1 MTFQYDDIIVG
12 AGSAGA
18 VLAARL
24 SEDPARRV
32 LVLEA
37 GPDFPTLETTP
48 ADILNGS
55 SMSLNDHD
63 WQFRANIHDGRRIR
77 FPRAKLTGG
86 SSCVTATV
94 ALRGVP
100 ADYDEWAQLGN
111 PGWAWSEVLQRF
123 RRLEDDIDFGDSEFH
138 GSGGPFPIRRWH
150 PEELTAGQRAFV
162 TATLEAGYPETKDHN
177 DPTGTGVGSIPSSR
191 WDDPERLHIRVNTAM
206 TYLRDAR
213 GRANLTIR
221 SGVLVHEVT
230 FDGTRATGVL
240 ASTDGGTPE
249 QITARRVILAAGAVN
264 SPTIL
269 LRSGIGPAEEL
280 RKHGIGVRADVPG
293 VGANLI
299 DHPRTGVFM
308 APQPGSFDPAEPF
321 LQEILRTT
329 SETNGEFN
337 DMQYYMVNHFDL
349 TLFPE
354 LQMLAGGMTILG
366 VMVVHQR
373 PSSRGRLTL
382 TSADPTAAP
391 ELELNFLDV
400 QSDYDV
406 LVEGVRKAFRMVS
419 HPEVRKL
426 GGNLVVLRDDMV
438 DNDDMLRFYVK
449 ASLDSAYH
457 PVGTARMGTSDDEG
471 AVVSERGAV
480 HGFESLYVCDASIMP
495 TIVRCNTN
503 PTSIMI
509 GERTS
514 DWLRED

>member
-18 VLAARL
+18 VLATRL

-37 GPDFPTLETTP
+37 GPDYATLDETP
-48 ADILNGS
+48 QDILSGA

-86 SSCVTATV
+86 SSGVTATV

-100 ADYDEWAQLGN
+100 ADYDEWAELGN

-123 RRLEDDIDFGDSEFH
+123 KRLENDVDFGDSEFH

-150 PEELTAGQRAFV
+150 PEELTTAQRGFV
-162 TATLEAGYPETKDHN
+162 NAALEAGYPETKDHN
-177 DPTGTGVGSIPSSR
+177 DPTGTGIGSIPASR
-191 WDDPERLHIRVNTAM
+191 WDDPNLVHIRVNTAM
-206 TYLRDAR
+206 TYLRDSR
-213 GRANLTIR
+213 GRENLTIR

-230 FDGTRATGVL
+230 FEGTTATGVL
-240 ASTDGGTPE
+240 ASVDGGPPE
-249 QITARRVILAAGAVN
+249 HITARRVILAAGSVA
-264 SPTIL
+264 SPMIL
-269 LRSGIGPAEEL
+269 MRSGIGPAEEL
-280 RKHGIGVRADVPG
+280 RKHGIAVRQDTQG

-308 APQPGSFDPAEPF
+308 VPQPGSFDSSEPF
-321 LQEILRTT
+321 LQQILRTT

-349 TLFPE
+349 SLFPE

-373 PSSRGRLTL
+373 PSSIGRLTL

-391 ELELNFLDV
+391 EVDLNFLDV

-406 LVEGVRKAFRMVS
+406 LVEGVRNAYKMVS
-419 HPEVRKL
+419 HPDVRKL
-426 GGNLVVLRDDMV
+426 GGNMVVLRDDMA

-457 PVGTARMGTSDDEG
+457 PVGTARMGTADDPG
-471 AVVSERGAV
+471 AVVSEQGAV
-480 HGFESLYVCDASIMP
+480 HGFDSLYVCDASIMP

-514 DWLRED
+514 DWLREA

>member
-1 MTFQYDDIIVG
+1 MTFHYDDIIVG

-37 GPDFPTLETTP
+37 GPDFPTLESTP
-48 ADILNGS
+48 PDILNGS
-55 SMSLNDHD
+55 AMSLNDHD
-63 WQFRANIHDGRRIR
+63 WQFRADIHDGRRIR

-86 SSCVTATV
+86 SSGVTATV

-100 ADYDEWAQLGN
+100 ADYDEWAHLGN
-111 PGWAWSEVLQRF
+111 PGWAWSEVLPRF
-123 RRLEDDIDFGDSEFH
+123 IRMEDDVDFGDGEFH
-138 GSGGPFPIRRWH
+138 GRGGPFPIRRF
-150 PEELTAGQRAFV
+150 PNEELTTLQRGFV
-162 TATLEAGYPETKDHN
+162 TACLDAGYPEVKDHN
-177 DPTGTGVGSIPSSR
+177 HPEATGVGSIPSSR
-191 WDDPERLHIRVNTAM
+191 WDDLPSVRVNTAM
-206 TYLRDAR
+206 TYLRAAR
-213 GRANLTIR
+213 GRQNLTIR
-221 SGVLVHEVT
+221 AGVLVHEVT

-240 ASTDGGTPE
+240 ASTDGGPAE
-249 QITARRVILAAGAVN
+249 QITARRVILAAGAVA
-264 SPTIL
+264 SPMIL
-269 LRSGIGPAEEL
+269 MRSGIGPSDEL
-280 RKHGIGVRADVPG
+280 RRHGIDVRADVPG

-299 DHPRTGVFM
+299 DHPRSGVFM
-308 APQPGSFDPAEPF
+308 TPQPGAFDPTEPF

-329 SETNGEFN
+329 SATNGEFN
-337 DMQYYMVNHFDL
+337 DLQFYMVNHFDL

-354 LQMLAGGMTILG
+354 LQMLAGGTTILG
-366 VMVVHQR
+366 VMMVHQR
-373 PSSRGRLTL
+373 PKSRGRLTL
-382 TSADPTAAP
+382 TSADPAAAP
-391 ELELNFLDV
+391 DVQLNFLDV
-400 QSDYDV
+400 KEDYDV
-406 LVEGVRKAFRMVS
+406 LVEGVRTAFQLAN
-419 HPEVRKL
+419 HAEVRKY
-426 GGNLVVLRDDMV
+426 GANLVVLREDMA

-495 TIVRCNTN
+495 NIVRCNTN